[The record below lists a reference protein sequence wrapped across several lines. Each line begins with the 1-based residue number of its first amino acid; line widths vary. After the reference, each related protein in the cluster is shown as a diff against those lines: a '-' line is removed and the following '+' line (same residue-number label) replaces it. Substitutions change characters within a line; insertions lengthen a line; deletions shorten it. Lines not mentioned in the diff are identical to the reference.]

1 MVMAFDHPLPLRG
14 STAVVVAQHRSLSG
28 SDLLCRSSSETCTE
42 KRLFVCQSDT
52 SGGKFVWIVA
62 LFVAGALVS
71 VIGVLRFQALMREM
85 IDDLPDS
92 ITREPRYRR
101 VLGDPRYSNALYV
114 DLLLKK
120 FEVTA
125 EWSLLRKARRWFL
138 AVVGTFVVIGLAI
151 VVLSFA

>member
-1 MVMAFDHPLPLRG
+1 
-14 STAVVVAQHRSLSG
+14 
-28 SDLLCRSSSETCTE
+28 
-42 KRLFVCQSDT
+42 
-52 SGGKFVWIVA
+52 
-62 LFVAGALVS
+62 
-71 VIGVLRFQALMREM
+71 
-85 IDDLPDS
+85 
-92 ITREPRYRR
+92 
-101 VLGDPRYSNALYV
+101 LGDPRYSNALYV